1 MTSKTLF
8 SLALP
13 VFVSIA
19 LLSGCAGMPK
29 ADTAALAADVEPI
42 TGSSAT
48 LIVHGMSCPLCAN
61 NVDKQLLTVPGVM
74 SVNVDMGSGEVK
86 VAFAPKARV
95 TKAQL
100 AKAVDSS
107 GFSLVEVRTP

>member
-1 MTSKTLF
+1 MISKTLF

-13 VFVSIA
+13 AILSIA
-19 LLSGCAGMPK
+19 LLSGCAGTSKPGPAAM
-29 ADTAALAADVEPI
+29 ADAAVPI
-42 TGSSAT
+42 NGSSAT
-48 LIVHGMSCPLCAN
+48 LVVHGMSCPLCAN

-100 AKAVDSS
+100 AKAIDSS
-107 GFSLVEVRTP
+107 GFTLVEVRTP